1 MNERELEWT
10 KIVKNRGKTRRHKRH
25 LERERDR
32 AAGDRPA
39 IGVKSGIAGYF
50 GVSSITKKKACL
62 EYYKNESYK

>member
-1 MNERELEWT
+1 MTSGN
-10 KIVKNRGKTRRHKRH
+10 VKRKTQEAGH

-50 GVSSITKKKACL
+50 GVSSISKKKACL